1 MFDSYP
7 DIFPSILGLIRK
19 RALRN
24 VVNNELLQMPC
35 RILSKDLFTS
45 LSFSLLGGSHV
56 KLSKSILSSTD
67 SHLLLTPGK
76 SEGSLIPCR
85 GQGVCVWIK
94 HPMALEDSRGKLAG
108 NTKSYFMRE
117 VSSRTSGHRR
127 DMSPVVIQPMPLLSD

>member
-1 MFDSYP
+1 M
-7 DIFPSILGLIRK
+7 
-19 RALRN
+19 
-24 VVNNELLQMPC
+24 
-35 RILSKDLFTS
+35 
-45 LSFSLLGGSHV
+45 

-67 SHLLLTPGK
+67 NRLLLTPGK

-127 DMSPVVIQPMPLLSD
+127 DMNPVVIQPMPLPSDLETGKWALSALDFLCGAFLEHLGI

>member
-7 DIFPSILGLIRK
+7 DIFPIILRFIRK

-24 VVNNELLQMPC
+24 VVNNELFQMPC

-56 KLSKSILSSTD
+56 KLSKSILSCTD
-67 SHLLLTPGK
+67 NRLLLTPGK
-76 SEGSLIPCR
+76 SSMIPCR

-94 HPMALEDSRGKLAG
+94 HPMALEASRGKLAG
-108 NTKSYFMRE
+108 ITNSYFMRE

-127 DMSPVVIQPMPLLSD
+127 DMKPVVIQPMPLPSD

>member
-7 DIFPSILGLIRK
+7 DIFPIILDLIKK

-24 VVNNELLQMPC
+24 VVNNELFQMPC
-35 RILSKDLFTS
+35 SILSKDLFIS

-67 SHLLLTPGK
+67 NRLLLTPGE

-94 HPMALEDSRGKLAG
+94 HPMALEASRGKLAG
-108 NTKSYFMRE
+108 IANSYFTRG

-127 DMSPVVIQPMPLLSD
+127 DVNLAAIQPMLLPSD